1 MSIGPLVAIV
11 AAAGSGER
19 LGRGEPKAL
28 VACAGRPLVEWSI
41 EPLAA
46 VCDRVIVVLP
56 AGSVETALAAGDDGA
71 ALAERVTGGASRS
84 ESVLAGVRAS
94 PEAQAY
100 VVHDAARPLLT
111 RELVERCVGEL
122 ERGWD
127 GAVAAARMTDTVKE
141 ATGDGQVLRT
151 LDRDTLWAVQTPQ
164 AFAATALRRALEVGS
179 GRLAAATDDASLV
192 EAAGGRV
199 RVVEASPG
207 NVKVTRASDL
217 AAVESELAARR
228 RAEGR

>member
-1 MSIGPLVAIV
+1 MSIRPLVAIV

-19 LGRGEPKAL
+19 LGRREPKAL

-56 AGSVETALAAGDDGA
+56 PDSVETAWAAGAEG
-71 ALAERVTGGASRS
+71 AERVAGGASRS

-94 PEAQAY
+94 PQAQAY

-111 RELVERCVGEL
+111 RELVERCAGEL

-151 LDRDTLWAVQTPQ
+151 LDRATLWAVQTPQ
-164 AFAATALRRALEVGS
+164 AFGAAALRRALEVGP

-217 AAVESELAARR
+217 AAVEAELTARR
-228 RAEGR
+228 RATDR